1 MTEAQ
6 TEAWQRQWL
15 AVNSSLRTLKKL
27 NYSFTILDEEKEHL
41 EEVIRQLEIIKKLLE
56 GKND

>member
-1 MTEAQ
+1 MPIAQ
-6 TEAWQRQWL
+6 TEVWQRQWL

-27 NYSFTILDEEKEHL
+27 TYSFTVLDEEKEPL
-41 EEVIRQLEIIKKLLE
+41 EEAIRQLEIIKQLLE

>member
-1 MTEAQ
+1 MPIAQ
-6 TEAWQRQWL
+6 TEVWQRQWL

-27 NYSFTILDEEKEHL
+27 NYSFTVLDEEKEPL
-41 EEVIRQLEIIKKLLE
+41 EEAIRQLEIIKQLLE